1 MSTRLQIKI
10 ENHVAEVW
18 LNRPEKHNALDME
31 MFDELA
37 AAGERLSAER
47 SVRAVVLT
55 GAGDN
60 FCAGIDLGIFSEP
73 GDAIDPA
80 SMAPQSGSDANRFQR
95 AAFAWREL
103 PVPVI
108 CAIRGVAYGG
118 GAQIALGADL
128 RYAAPDAKLSI
139 MEIRWGLIPDIAISV
154 TARNLLRDDRLRELA
169 YTGRVVDG
177 AEAKELGLVTA
188 VHEDPLQAARDTAR
202 LIAGRSPDAIR
213 AMKALFNERHDLDAA
228 KSLALEARLQ
238 SGIIG
243 RPNQLEA
250 VRANLEDREPE
261 FEY

>member
-1 MSTRLQIKI
+1 MSTRVQTSID
-10 ENHVAEVW
+10 NHVAEVL

-47 SVRAVVLT
+47 SVRAVVLA

-60 FCAGIDLGIFSEP
+60 FCAGIDLSIFSDP

-80 SMAPQSGSDANRFQR
+80 SMAPQAGSHANRFQR
-95 AAFAWREL
+95 AAYAWREI

-108 CAIRGVAYGG
+108 CAIRGVAFGG

-154 TARNLLRDDRLRELA
+154 TASNLLRDDQLRELA

-177 AEAKELGLVTA
+177 DEAEQLGLVTA
-188 VHEDPLQAARDTAR
+188 IHDDPLRAARDTAR

-213 AMKALFNERHDLDAA
+213 AMKTMFNERRDLDDAQ
-228 KSLALEARLQ
+228 SLALEARLQ

-243 RPNQLEA
+243 RRNQLEA
-250 VRANLEDREPE
+250 VRANIEDREPE
-261 FEY
+261 FED